1 MMQQSYFE
9 NRAKVNGLVALVDEL
24 ETHLATAYKAGSG
37 LMEAVVAELT
47 ARA

>member
-1 MMQQSYFE
+1 M
-9 NRAKVNGLVALVDEL
+9 ALVDEL
-24 ETHLATAYKAGSG
+24 ETQLAASCTTGAD